1 VKVTF
6 WGTRGSLATPGPETV
21 IYGGD
26 TSCVTI
32 AGSDPEHLVVLDAGT
47 GIRRLGA
54 QLSAEVRHIDLFL
67 SHLHLDHI
75 LGLGF
80 FAPLFRDDLRVT
92 IWAPA
97 ASTSLLDRL
106 GRYLSPPLFP
116 VRLRDLSCEL
126 QLRDASEVPVSRGEF
141 TITATSIIHPDIAV
155 GYRLESGGQTV
166 AYLPD
171 HEPVLSPSYPTRPR
185 WTSGLAVAHEADLLI
200 HDAQYT
206 NDEYSEHVGWGHS
219 SVDHALAFAQLAG
232 ARRLVLFH
240 HDPAHDD
247 SDIERMEQDA
257 RGVVRDVVVEAA
269 REGTTVTLPG
279 T

>member
-1 VKVTF
+1 
-6 WGTRGSLATPGPETV
+6 
-21 IYGGD
+21 
-26 TSCVTI
+26 
-32 AGSDPEHLVVLDAGT
+32 
-47 GIRRLGA
+47 
-54 QLSAEVRHIDLFL
+54 
-67 SHLHLDHI
+67 
-75 LGLGF
+75 
-80 FAPLFRDDLRVT
+80 
-92 IWAPA
+92 
-97 ASTSLLDRL
+97 
-106 GRYLSPPLFP
+106 
-116 VRLRDLSCEL
+116 
-126 QLRDASEVPVSRGEF
+126 
-141 TITATSIIHPDIAV
+141 
-155 GYRLESGGQTV
+155 
-166 AYLPD
+166 
-171 HEPVLSPSYPTRPR
+171 
-185 WTSGLAVAHEADLLI
+185 LAVAHEADLLI